1 MPAPTGLAGGALVN
15 ILPLQRHLLV
25 TIQPEAETMGVLY
38 RPSKERHVREA
49 TVEVV
54 GEDADPQLQAKRVL
68 VNTLMG
74 QWVGDQLVVPEAAIL
89 AIYDAG

>member
-1 MPAPTGLAGGALVN
+1 MN
-15 ILPLQRHLLV
+15 IRPLQRHLLV
-25 TIQPEAETMGVLY
+25 TIEPDAEQMGVLY

-54 GEDADPQLQAKRVL
+54 GEDADPALQDKRVL

-74 QWVGDQLVVPEAAIL
+74 QWVGGQLVVPQAAIL